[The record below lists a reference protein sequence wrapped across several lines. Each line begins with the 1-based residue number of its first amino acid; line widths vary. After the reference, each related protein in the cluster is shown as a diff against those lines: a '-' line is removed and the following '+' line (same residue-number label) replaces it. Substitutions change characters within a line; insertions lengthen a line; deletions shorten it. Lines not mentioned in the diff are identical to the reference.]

1 MRVQRLAAIWLAGL
15 MMGLAIVV
23 TGGPEATASVPATKP
38 STYRYGFCAALERY
52 DAAVTDWSARDLFPA
67 SLNSDIRAAART
79 VILRRRE
86 AWQAIQAERNS
97 ASVDRFARNWFTQ
110 HYKRVELWMPL
121 SWQNAA
127 RDSDR
132 FISQYCPP
140 LFGTPAPI
148 QPMLTRLL

>member
-1 MRVQRLAAIWLAGL
+1 MQRLAAIWLAGL
-15 MMGLAIVV
+15 MMGLAMVV
-23 TGGPEATASVPATKP
+23 ASGPEATATAPATKP

-52 DAAVTDWSARDLFPA
+52 DAAVTDWWAREMFPA
-67 SLNSDIRAAART
+67 SLNSEIRTTART

-86 AWQAIQAERNS
+86 AWQAIRAERNS

-110 HYKRVELWMPL
+110 HYKRAALRMPL

-127 RDSDR
+127 GDSDR
-132 FISQYCPP
+132 FISEFCPP
-140 LFGTPAPI
+140 LFGTAAPI